1 MSAIESLIRLYRWQL
16 DERKR
21 HLADLEGLAVRLRQ
35 DEQRLEEENAR
46 EQALVATSPEAA
58 YVYAGYARNLIE
70 RRRKLR
76 QSQAE
81 VAQQIVEARDA
92 LADAFQEM
100 KRYEITAANR
110 ARIETEREGRRQQ
123 QALDDLG
130 VEGFRRRNGEAP

>member
-21 HLADLEGLAVRLRQ
+21 HLADLEGLAARLRE

-58 YVYAGYARNLIE
+58 YVYAGYARNLVE

-81 VAQQIVEARDA
+81 VAQQIAEAREA
-92 LADAFQEM
+92 LADAFQEV

-110 ARIETEREGRRQQ
+110 VRLETEREERRQQ
-123 QALDDLG
+123 RVLDDLG
-130 VEGFRRRNGEAP
+130 ADGFRRRNGEVT

>member
-21 HLADLEGLAVRLRQ
+21 HLADLEGLAVRLRE

-81 VAQQIVEARDA
+81 VAQQIAGAREA
-92 LADAFQEM
+92 LADAFQEV

-110 ARIETEREGRRQQ
+110 ARLDNVREERRQQ
-123 QALDDLG
+123 QVMDGLG
-130 VEGFRRRNGEAP
+130 IDVFRRRNGELS

>member
-21 HLADLEGLAVRLRQ
+21 HLADLEGLAARLRE
-35 DEQRLEEENAR
+35 DEQRLEEENVR

-76 QSQAE
+76 KSQAE
-81 VAQQIVEARDA
+81 VAQQIAEAREA
-92 LADAFQEM
+92 LADAFQEV

-110 ARIETEREGRRQQ
+110 ARLETERDERRQQ
-123 QALDDLG
+123 QVMDGLG
-130 VEGFRRRNGEAP
+130 IDAFRRRNGEGS

>member
-21 HLADLEGLAVRLRQ
+21 HLADLEGLAARLRE
-35 DEQRLEEENAR
+35 DEQRLEEENVR

-76 QSQAE
+76 KSQAE
-81 VAQQIVEARDA
+81 VAQQIAEAREA
-92 LADAFQEM
+92 LADAFQEV

-110 ARIETEREGRRQQ
+110 ARLETERDERRQQ
-123 QALDDLG
+123 QVMDGLG
-130 VEGFRRRNGEAP
+130 IDAFRRRNGDGS

>member
-1 MSAIESLIRLYRWQL
+1 MSALDSLIRLYRWQL

-21 HLADLEGLAVRLRQ
+21 HLADLEGLAARLRE

-81 VAQQIVEARDA
+81 VAQQITEAPDA
-92 LADAFQEM
+92 LADALPEV
-100 KRYEITAANR
+100 KPH
-110 ARIETEREGRRQQ
+110 AR
-123 QALDDLG
+123 
-130 VEGFRRRNGEAP
+130 PP

>member
-1 MSAIESLIRLYRWQL
+1 MSAIDSLIRLYRWQL

-21 HLADLEGLAVRLRQ
+21 HLADLEGLAVRLRE

-58 YVYAGYARNLIE
+58 FVYAGYACNLIE

-81 VAQQIVEARDA
+81 VAQQITEAREA
-92 LADAFQEM
+92 LADAFQEV

-110 ARIETEREGRRQQ
+110 ARLESEREERRQQ
-123 QALDDLG
+123 QALDGLG
-130 VEGFRRRNGEAP
+130 IDAFRRRNGEPS

>member
-1 MSAIESLIRLYRWQL
+1 MSALESLIRLYRWQL

-21 HLADLEGLAVRLRQ
+21 HLADLEGLAARLRE
-35 DEQRLEEENAR
+35 DEHRLEEENAR

-92 LADAFQEM
+92 LADAFQEV
-100 KRYEITAANR
+100 KRYEITAASR
-110 ARIETEREGRRQQ
+110 ARLENEREERRQQ
-123 QALDDLG
+123 QVMDGLG
-130 VEGFRRRNGEAP
+130 ADAFRRRNGDLS

>member
-21 HLADLEGLAVRLRQ
+21 HLADLEGLAVRLRD

-81 VAQQIVEARDA
+81 VAQQITEARDA
-92 LADAFQEM
+92 LADAFQEV

-110 ARIETEREGRRQQ
+110 ARLETERDERRQQ
-123 QALDDLG
+123 QVMDGLG
-130 VEGFRRRNGEAP
+130 IDAFRRRNGEGA

>member
-21 HLADLEGLAVRLRQ
+21 HLADLEGLATRLRE
-35 DEQRLEEENAR
+35 DELRLEEENAR

-81 VAQQIVEARDA
+81 VAQQIVEAREA
-92 LADAFQEM
+92 LADAFQEV

-110 ARIETEREGRRQQ
+110 ARLDNVREERRQQ
-123 QALDDLG
+123 QVMDGLG
-130 VEGFRRRNGEAP
+130 VDAFRRRNGEPS

>member
-21 HLADLEGLAVRLRQ
+21 HLADLEGLAARLRE

-81 VAQQIVEARDA
+81 VAQQITEARDA
-92 LADAFQEM
+92 LADAFQEV

-110 ARIETEREGRRQQ
+110 ARLETEREERRQQ
-123 QALDDLG
+123 QVMDGLG
-130 VEGFRRRNGEAP
+130 TDAYRRRNGDLS

>member
-21 HLADLEGLAVRLRQ
+21 HLAELEGLAARLRE

-58 YVYAGYARNLIE
+58 YVYSGYARNLIE

-76 QSQAE
+76 QSRAE
-81 VAQQIVEARDA
+81 VEEQIVAAREA
-92 LADAFQEM
+92 LADAFQEV

-110 ARIETEREGRRQQ
+110 ARLDNIREERRQQ
-123 QALDDLG
+123 QVMDGLG
-130 VEGFRRRNGEAP
+130 IDAFRRRNGEVS